1 MIRSMHIVTAS
12 AEAPP
17 LAPLDLGRI
26 LDEQSQSDP
35 KRRIYANRN
44 LDMSKIDVI
53 GFDMDYTLAQY
64 HQHAMD
70 ELSIRMT
77 IDKLI
82 QKRGYPEEIREARLD
97 HAFIIRGLVVDK
109 ETGNI
114 FKVDAHRHVGRCY
127 HGYREMTEAER
138 IEAYGT
144 RPIRLNSGRF
154 HWVDTLFALPEATL
168 MAGLIE
174 HYEGND
180 RELPWSYRQLFD
192 DIRQSIDEAHADNSL
207 KAEILADLPR
217 FIVKDP
223 DLAPT
228 LHKLRSA
235 NKRLFLATNSELYYT
250 DAVMK
255 FLLEGEMPFYRIWQ
269 DYFDIVIVSA
279 AKPRFFN
286 EERPFIELD
295 SEGNPIGEAK
305 RLKRGIMYSGGNIRV
320 LEESLGCGGPRIIYV
335 GDHMYS
341 DIVRSKKASVW
352 RTALVVQEMED
363 NIRLTHEYK
372 ADLAR
377 IHDLEEAARRLD
389 DAINYQLTLMKSLG
403 RMNQLLGRLTGPESR
418 VVDRARESAR
428 AELDNKRALQKRVL
442 GELERLER
450 EVDARFNPYWGR
462 VFREG
467 NERSQLGAQV
477 QHYACIYTSKVSNLL
492 AYSPNQIFR
501 APREKMPHERV

>member
-1 MIRSMHIVTAS
+1 MHIVTDHQ
-12 AEAPP
+12 PDP
-17 LAPLDLGRI
+17 PLDLTSI
-26 LDEQSQSDP
+26 LDEQPQSDP
-35 KRRIYANRN
+35 TRRVYANRN
-44 LDMSKIDVI
+44 LDMAGVEVI

-70 ELSIRMT
+70 ELSIRVT

-82 QKRGYPEEIREARLD
+82 SHRGYPEEIRDARLD
-97 HAFIIRGLVVDK
+97 QSFIIRGLVIDK

-114 FKVDAHRHVGRCY
+114 FKTDAHRHVGRCY

-138 IEAYGT
+138 IEVYGT
-144 RPIRLNSGRF
+144 RPIRLNNDRF

-168 MAGLIE
+168 TAGIIH
-174 HYEGND
+174 HYENAGNT
-180 RELPWSYRQLFD
+180 LPWTYRQIFD
-192 DIRQSIDEAHADNSL
+192 DVRYCIDQAHADNSI
-207 KAEILADLPR
+207 KAEILADLPK

-235 NKRLFLATNSELYYT
+235 NKRLFLATNSEAYYT

-255 FLLEGEMPFYRIWQ
+255 YLLEGEMPFYRIWQ
-269 DYFDIVIVSA
+269 DYFDLVIVSA

-286 EERPFIELD
+286 DAHPFIELD
-295 SEGNPIGEAK
+295 SEGNPVGESE
-305 RLKRGIMYSGGNIRV
+305 RLKRGAIYQGGNIKV
-320 LEESLGCGGPRIIYV
+320 LEASLGVSGQKVLYV

-341 DIVRSKKASVW
+341 DKVRSRKTSVW

-363 NIRLTHEYK
+363 NIRLTHEHK
-372 ADLAR
+372 PDFDR

-389 DAINYQLTLMKSLG
+389 DSINYQLTLIKSLG
-403 RMNQLLGRLTGPESR
+403 RMGQLLGRLTGPESH

-428 AELDNKRALQKRVL
+428 TELETRRRLQKRVL
-442 GELERLER
+442 GELEALER
-450 EVDARFNPYWGR
+450 TVDARFNPYWGR
-462 VFREG
+462 VFREI

-477 QHYACIYTSKVSNLL
+477 QNYACIYTSRCSNLL

>member
-1 MIRSMHIVTAS
+1 MNAKSDAR
-12 AEAPP
+12 
-17 LAPLDLGRI
+17 PLDLTAI
-26 LDEQSQSDP
+26 LDEQLQSDP
-35 KRRIYANRN
+35 TRRVYANRN
-44 LDMSKIDVI
+44 LDMARVEAI

-64 HQHAMD
+64 HQQAMD
-70 ELSIRMT
+70 ELSIRVT
-77 IDKLI
+77 VDKLI
-82 QKRGYPEEIREARLD
+82 AKRGYPEEIREARLD
-97 HAFIIRGLVVDK
+97 LSFIIRGLVIDK

-114 FKVDAHRHVGRCY
+114 FKMDAHRHVGRCY
-127 HGYREMTEAER
+127 HGYREMPEKARVET
-138 IEAYGT
+138 YGT
-144 RPIRLNSGRF
+144 RPIRLASGRY

-168 MAGLIE
+168 MAGIIE
-174 HYEGND
+174 HYEGSG

-192 DIRQSIDEAHADNSL
+192 DVRQSIDEAHADNSL

-217 FIVKDP
+217 FVVKDP

-235 NKRLFLATNSELYYT
+235 GKRLFLATNSELYYT

-255 FLLEGEMPFYRIWQ
+255 YLLEGEMPFYRIWQ
-269 DYFDIVIVSA
+269 DYFDVVVVSA
-279 AKPRFFN
+279 AKPRLFN

-295 SEGNPIGEAK
+295 SEGNPVGEAR
-305 RLKRGIMYSGGNIRV
+305 RLKRGVVYQGGNIRV
-320 LEESLGCGGPRIIYV
+320 LEESLGLGGPQILYV

-341 DIVRSKKASVW
+341 DIVRSRKASVW

-372 ADLAR
+372 ADLGR

-389 DAINYQLTLMKSLG
+389 DAINYQLTLIKSLG
-403 RMNQLLGRLTGPESR
+403 RMGQLLGRLTGPESR

-428 AELDNKRALQKRVL
+428 AELEDKRALQGRVL
-442 GELERLER
+442 RELEALER
-450 EVDARFNPYWGR
+450 DVDARFNPYWGR

-477 QHYACIYTSKVSNLL
+477 QHYACIYTSRVSNML
-492 AYSPNQIFR
+492 AYSPNQVFR